1 MKPKNQF
8 LNYLNNKYKKQG
20 LAIKLV
26 FLFLLKSFYFIVDKE
41 YFLLY
46 NKLRN

>member
-1 MKPKNQF
+1 MKLKNQF
-8 LNYLNNKYKKQG
+8 LNYLNKKVR
-20 LAIKLV
+20 LAINLV

-46 NKLRN
+46 NKFRN

>member
-1 MKPKNQF
+1 MKLKNQF
-8 LNYLNNKYKKQG
+8 LNYLNKKVR

-26 FLFLLKSFYFIVDKE
+26 FLFLLKSFYLIVDKE

-46 NKLRN
+46 NKFRN